1 MSSISRRSDA
11 EEDDSILD
19 CYAEIKFFPQNVR
32 LQKFMQVPL
41 RFKDHSLETSFL
53 TEYHLSL
60 RNMVEKVGLLGLI
73 FTQILTVI
81 YVAIYANV
89 RDFGGTRRSL
99 HFAAMWTFS
108 TLLGLCR
115 KQIGRMGEPAVLVLY
130 VVFFTLAFA
139 FSEYRQAVW
148 WGEPLDIPLPSDS
161 FSVLLACMMSVA
173 AFMLDIRS
181 RYCLAMVA
189 AAPVIYLA
197 CTVSLPYDPRI
208 QHNFE
213 GLLDRK
219 FTMAMSLGGLNVLLF
234 AGRCNVET
242 LRRVEFLRL
251 YQLRRHLVQEK
262 VMRVQAEHQAEE
274 VSAKRAP
281 TQEELSSLTSNK
293 CTESILSSAVFDP
306 ASGCVDL
313 QLQAIA
319 ALAKREQWLI
329 RPWQIT
335 CSFEETLGSGAQGQ
349 VFKGMYLNS
358 PAAIKFTRQRKY
370 EESLGAIATE
380 LRILRNIRHINIV
393 SFYGACLLPQAREIL
408 LVEELVQGS
417 TLSQTVMQSMADE
430 QQCHHVLVGLCAG
443 LAYLH
448 SHHPPIVHA
457 DLKPDS
463 IIVERPLYTTRII
476 DFGLSKYQ
484 RHRPTPRAGTLRWQA
499 PETLKTHKATT
510 GCDMYSTGLIAFY
523 AIARRKPH
531 EDVPRE
537 ALKELLL
544 TCLSEGVV
552 RPLAWPEP
560 PVVFQEN
567 CQAFCAKCL
576 VFEPTERA
584 SAADLL
590 KDIIGWPHP
599 LSADD
604 QYAEEALMASMASSK
619 KFLKPTDFPDQGKQT
634 LAL

>member
-19 CYAEIKFFPQNVR
+19 CYDQIKFFPQSVR
-32 LQKFMQVPL
+32 LQKVMQVPL
-41 RFKDHSLETSFL
+41 RFKDQSLETSFL
-53 TEYHLSL
+53 TAYHLSL
-60 RNMVEKVGLLGLI
+60 RSMVEKVGLLGLI
-73 FTQILTVI
+73 FIQILTAI
-81 YVAIYANV
+81 YVANHV
-89 RDFGGTRRSL
+89 DLRDVAGTRRSL
-99 HFAAMWTFS
+99 YFTAMWAAA

-115 KQIGRMGEPAVLVLY
+115 KQIGRIGEAAVLVLY
-130 VVFFTLAFA
+130 PIVLAVAFA
-139 FSEYRQAVW
+139 TSDYRQAFW
-148 WGEPLDIPLPSDS
+148 FEESLDFRLRSDS
-161 FSVLLACMMSVA
+161 FSVMLACMISVA
-173 AFMLDIRS
+173 AFMLDMRS
-181 RYCLAMVA
+181 RYCLAMVV
-189 AAPVIYLA
+189 AAPAIYLA
-197 CTVSLPYDPRI
+197 CTVPLPT
-208 QHNFE
+208 HFE
-213 GLLDRK
+213 GHLDRRL
-219 FTMAMSLGGLNVLLF
+219 TMAVSLGGLNLLLL

-251 YQLRRHLVQEK
+251 YQLHRHLVQEK
-262 VMRVQAEHQAEE
+262 VMRVQAEHQAED
-274 VSAKRAP
+274 VISKRAP